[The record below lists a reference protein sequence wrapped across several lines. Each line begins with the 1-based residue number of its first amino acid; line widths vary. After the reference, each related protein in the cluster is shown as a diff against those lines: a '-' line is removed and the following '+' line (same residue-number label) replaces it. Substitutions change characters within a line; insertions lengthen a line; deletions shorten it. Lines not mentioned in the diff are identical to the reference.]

1 MIPEVA
7 RQARSALKLCKRFES
22 VLRLRKYGDWSRF
35 DWKVMAEMANDVDEP
50 FVKVMTSL
58 SRRGYEYSAVSMHKW
73 WRRMKA
79 VNQQNL
85 MTFFSFVGF
94 QEPSSKRLFWSD
106 VYQQCCKTS
115 ETFTRMSEV
124 YRDDRFV
131 EMNLR
136 SLLGIS
142 QATDIRQA
150 WVKWAKQNHPDRGGS
165 VERFVLV
172 KAAYEEWNR

>member
-35 DWKVMAEMANDVDEP
+35 DWKVLAEMANDVDEP
-50 FVKVMTSL
+50 FVRVMTSL

-150 WVKWAKQNHPDRGGS
+150 WVEWAKQNHPDRGGS